1 MAVTQSLLNTK
12 GYIKLN
18 NGSSGGKIKT
28 VNGFTFANIDK
39 TKTDQVIGT
48 GMVAIANAAAPIFTK
63 TVYQLLRTNN
73 YDVVDDD

>member
-1 MAVTQSLLNTK
+1 MAVSQTLVSTK

-18 NGSSGGKIKT
+18 NGSSSGKVKT
-28 VNGFTFANIDK
+28 VNGFTFPIDK
-39 TKTDQVIGT
+39 TKTDAVIGT
-48 GMVAIANAAAPIFTK
+48 GMVAITNAAAPIFTK